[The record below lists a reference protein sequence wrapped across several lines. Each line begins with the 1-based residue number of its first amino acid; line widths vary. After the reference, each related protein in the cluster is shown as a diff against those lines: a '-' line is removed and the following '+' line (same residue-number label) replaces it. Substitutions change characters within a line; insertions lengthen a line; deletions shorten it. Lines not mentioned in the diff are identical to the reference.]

1 MIIHKLAKK
10 IVVILSALILAACGA
25 SEKSKDVLE
34 LSQMKAIAELAVME
48 CYYNNVAKFKEE
60 EASGFLFWKKDKHF
74 WIEYN
79 GVVSLGIDASKL
91 EMEVEDTVVKIHLPE
106 TKVLSYKV
114 DPNSLTE
121 EAFVVEDDSAK
132 ITAEDERI
140 ALTEAQKNMLD
151 TATRDTALMNSARTR
166 VKKLLEG
173 YVQNLGDHLNIEY
186 KIEWIDIIED
196 NSSTDEIT
204 PPAETP

>member
-10 IVVILSALILAACGA
+10 IVVILSALILTACGA